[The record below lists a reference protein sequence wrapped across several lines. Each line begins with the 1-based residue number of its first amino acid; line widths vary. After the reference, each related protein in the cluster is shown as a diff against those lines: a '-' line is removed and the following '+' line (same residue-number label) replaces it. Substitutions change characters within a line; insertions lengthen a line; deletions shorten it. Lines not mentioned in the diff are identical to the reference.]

1 MDPFNADTH
10 FALGMLLKRRQQFAA
25 AQPELLLALQ
35 LDPRN
40 AEAHYGLGEILER
53 QHQYKP
59 AAAELEEA
67 IRMSFYSINAWI
79 SLPGVLDE
87 IGQYDGC
94 LQAGREADHVLT
106 EQRDAD
112 SETEP
117 FIHNAMAD
125 ADLHKKAWVSSLAE
139 SHVSLSYNPN
149 DAVAHENLAE
159 AYSGQGK
166 KDAARAEW
174 KRTIALGNPEVT
186 PVAQKLLASHS

>member
-1 MDPFNADTH
+1 
-10 FALGMLLKRRQQFAA
+10 MLLKRRQQFAA
-25 AQPELLLALQ
+25 ARPELRLALR

-40 AEAHYGLGEILER
+40 AAAHYGLGEILVQ
-53 QHQYKP
+53 QHQFKP

-67 IRMSFYSINAWI
+67 IRMSFYSLNAWV
-79 SLPGVLDE
+79 SLPSILDE

-106 EQRDAD
+106 EQRDAN

-117 FIHNAMAD
+117 FIHDAMAD
-125 ADLHKKAWVSSLAE
+125 ADLHKKAWAGSLAE
-139 SHVSLSYNPN
+139 THVSLTYNPN
-149 DAVAHENLAE
+149 DAIAHENLAE

-166 KDAARAEW
+166 IDAARAEW

-186 PVAQKLLASHS
+186 PVAQKLLAAHS